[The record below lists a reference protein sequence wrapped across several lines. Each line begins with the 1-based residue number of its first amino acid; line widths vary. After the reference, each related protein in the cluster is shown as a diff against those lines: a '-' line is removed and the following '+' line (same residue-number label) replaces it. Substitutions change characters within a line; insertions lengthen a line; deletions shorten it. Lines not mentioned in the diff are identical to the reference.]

1 MPLGLQPWIE
11 RGRLSFQVGGWAGLG
26 RGAEGRQHLGR
37 DPRPP
42 MSAGWLCPVRC
53 RRLWRRVPSQTRS
66 SPRYAWAP
74 TPWQEG
80 PRNRNS
86 IEVRREEK
94 PPGLPL
100 TSSEDGGSCLQGGEG
115 GLTAV
120 GPAQLCLPAKG
131 IGRDG
136 SVCPAGPPDAAA
148 QGGGLPRP
156 PSSPPTGMHS
166 CLAAGVELATP
177 GVC

>member
-1 MPLGLQPWIE
+1 MGVWPALRSQGPDWQ
-11 RGRLSFQVGGWAGLG
+11 RGCGPSAPGQ
-26 RGAEGRQHLGR
+26 
-37 DPRPP
+37 RPTAP
-42 MSAGWLCPVRC
+42 CVCWPARCPVRC
-53 RRLWRRVPSQTRS
+53 RRLWRLVPSQTHS

-100 TSSEDGGSCLQGGEG
+100 TSSEDGGSCLGRGGQGWPH
-115 GLTAV
+115 TAV
-120 GPAQLCLPAKG
+120 GLAQLCLPARG
-131 IGRDG
+131 TGRDG

-148 QGGGLPRP
+148 QGGGLPQP
-156 PSSPPTGMHS
+156 PLSPAMGMHS
-166 CLAAGVELATP
+166 CLAAGARASWHGADHSCGLLM
-177 GVC
+177 